1 MKKILQKIV
10 IFNLSLIIFS
20 FGTINAAETAYI
32 SNPYEV
38 SVENDLAA
46 RQIIA
51 RLDHA
56 LDEGDYKLYG
66 SFFATDGVFA
76 SGFGDATGP
85 KEVAAALEKVSP
97 FITNK
102 RHTAS
107 NLVINQS
114 GKEIIVTSYLTVF
127 ERKSELKYVGS
138 AVNVD
143 TLGFRDGELKVVRHD
158 STLDPATA
166 AYIQSIMAK

>member
-1 MKKILQKIV
+1 MKQVLQKIV
-10 IFNLSLIIFS
+10 IFNLSLLIFS
-20 FGTINAAETAYI
+20 FSSTSAAEADYI

-38 SVENDLAA
+38 SVEDDLAA

-51 RLDHA
+51 RLNHA
-56 LDEGDYKLYG
+56 LDEGDYKLYA
-66 SFFATDGVFA
+66 SFFATDGVFV

-114 GKEIIVTSYLTVF
+114 GKDIVVTSYLTVF

-138 AVNVD
+138 AINVD
-143 TLGFRDGELKVVRHD
+143 TLSFRDGKLKVIRHD

-166 AYIQSIMAK
+166 AYIQSIMSK